1 MCPSFFAAKMA
12 DLELIRALSHPN
24 DTKLVLLVLDG
35 LGGLAMQAGGPTEL
49 EAALTPQLDRLAAE
63 GVLGQIIPIRRGVTP
78 GSGPAHLALFGYD
91 PLIQQVGRGVLEANG
106 MGLSIGAADVAAR
119 GNFCTLDAAGRISDR
134 RAGRISSEIAI
145 PLVERL
151 SAVSVPSVEIEIRHV
166 KEYRFAMVMRGA
178 DLHADIADTDP
189 QQTGVPPLAAV
200 GHSDGAQHT
209 AALFNQ
215 WIETARPALSDQAA
229 ANMFTLRGFSS
240 DPQLPTF
247 EELYSLNA
255 ACIAAYPMYR
265 GVAQLAGMQPL
276 LSGDAPEEQFATLR
290 AARADY
296 DFVFVHIKSTDSR
309 GEDGDFDGKV
319 AVIEA
324 LDRAL
329 PQLLECRPD
338 VLVVTG
344 DHSTPA
350 RMRAHSWHPVPLLLW
365 APETVRSD
373 TAAAF
378 GESTCASGG
387 LGTFAATD
395 LLTLM
400 LAHAGRLRKYGA

>member
-1 MCPSFFAAKMA
+1 MRS
-12 DLELIRALSHPN
+12 LSQPN
-24 DTKLVLLVLDG
+24 DTRLVLLVLDG
-35 LGGLAMQAGGPTEL
+35 LGGLPMQLGGSTEL
-49 EAALTPQLDRLAAE
+49 ESARTPQLDRLAAE
-63 GVLGQIIPIRRGVTP
+63 GVLGQLIPIRHGVTP

-91 PLIQQVGRGVLEANG
+91 PLVHQVGRGVLEAIG
-106 MGLSIGAADVAAR
+106 VGLPVGAADVAAR
-119 GNFCTLDAAGRISDR
+119 GNFCTVDAAGRISDR
-134 RAGRISSEIAI
+134 RAGRIPSEIAL

-151 SAVSVPSVEIEIRHV
+151 RAGSAPRAEIELRHV

-178 DLHADIADTDP
+178 GLCADIADTDP

-200 GHSDGAQHT
+200 ARSDGAQHT

-215 WIETARPALSDQAA
+215 WIAEAQPTLSDQAA

-247 EELYSLNA
+247 EEMYSLRA

-265 GVAQLAGMQPL
+265 GVARVAGMQPL
-276 LSGDAPEEQFATLR
+276 LSGDALVDQFAALR
-290 AARADY
+290 AERDKH
-296 DFVFVHIKSTDSR
+296 DFFFMHVKATDSR
-309 GEDGDFDGKV
+309 GEDGNFNGKV

-324 LDRAL
+324 LDSAL

-365 APETVRSD
+365 APETVRAD
-373 TAAAF
+373 AATAF
-378 GESTCASGG
+378 GEGTCASGG
-387 LGTFAATD
+387 LGTIAATD
-395 LLTLM
+395 LLPLM

>member
-1 MCPSFFAAKMA
+1 MA
-12 DLELIRALSHPN
+12 DLELMHALSQPN
-24 DTKLVLLVLDG
+24 DTKMVLLVLDG
-35 LGGLAMQAGGPTEL
+35 LGGLPMQPGGPTEL
-49 EAALTPQLDRLAAE
+49 EAARTPQLDRLAAE
-63 GVLGQIIPIRRGVTP
+63 GVLGQIIPILRGITP

-91 PLIQQVGRGVLEANG
+91 PLVHQAGRGVLEANG
-106 MGLSIGAADVAAR
+106 VGLLVGAADVAAR
-119 GNFCTLDAAGRISDR
+119 GNFCTLDATGRVSDR
-134 RAGRISSEIAI
+134 RAGRISSKIAV

-151 SAVSVPSVEIEIRHV
+151 SAVNVPSAEIEIRHV

-178 DLHADIADTDP
+178 GLHADIADTDP
-189 QQTGVPPLAAV
+189 QQTGVPLLAAV
-200 GHSDGAQHT
+200 AHSDGAQHT

-215 WIETARPALSDQAA
+215 WIEAARPVLSDQAA

-240 DPQLPTF
+240 DPQLPSF
-247 EELYSLNA
+247 EQLYSLNA
-255 ACIAAYPMYR
+255 ACIATYPMYL
-265 GVAQLAGMQPL
+265 GVARLAGMQPL
-276 LSGDAPEEQFATLR
+276 LSGDTPEKQFTTLR

-365 APETVRSD
+365 APETVRPD
-373 TAAAF
+373 AAAAF
-378 GESTCASGG
+378 GEDTCASGG

-395 LLTLM
+395 LLALM
-400 LAHAGRLRKYGA
+400 LAHAGRLCKYGP